1 MRQLPRLPR
10 LEVTLRRRSTKSVRK
25 SAKESKKKRAK
36 CLTQKLSTI
45 TGIMRR
51 MASSSLSSSKRASI
65 NCSIQARWVPSLSAI
80 SRISRQCPQLHL
92 LPRPRLSMRTK
103 GRASRTMYPSLIRM
117 ILIVCKMVQPI
128 ATLATTK
135 SSNSSSKS
143 TWLNNCS
150 RSLPIPSVNCGKKR

>member
-10 LEVTLRRRSTKSVRK
+10 LEAILRLRSTKSVRK

-45 TGIMRR
+45 TEIMRR
-51 MASSSLSSSKRASI
+51 MASSLSSTKQDSI
-65 NCSIQARWVPSLSAI
+65 NCSIQARWVPTLSAI
-80 SRISRQCPQLHL
+80 SRTSRQCPWLHL
-92 LPRPRLSMRTK
+92 LHRLRLFMRTK

-117 ILIVCKMVQPI
+117 IQIVCKMVQPI
-128 ATLATTK
+128 ATLATIK

-143 TWLNNCS
+143 TWLSNCNK
-150 RSLPIPSVNCGKKR
+150 SLPTPSVNCGRKR

>member
-10 LEVTLRRRSTKSVRK
+10 LEVTLRHRSTKSVRK

-51 MASSSLSSSKRASI
+51 MVSSLSSSKPASI
-65 NCSIQARWVPSLSAI
+65 NCSIQARWVLSLSVI
-80 SRISRQCPQLHL
+80 SRISRQCPRLHL
-92 LPRPRLSMRTK
+92 LPRPRLFMRTK
-103 GRASRTMYPSLIRM
+103 GRASRTMSPSLIRM
-117 ILIVCKMVQPI
+117 ITIVCKMVQPI
-128 ATLATTK
+128 ATLATIK

-150 RSLPIPSVNCGKKR
+150 RS

>member
-51 MASSSLSSSKRASI
+51 MVSSLSSSKPASI
-65 NCSIQARWVPSLSAI
+65 NCSIQARWVLSLSVI
-80 SRISRQCPQLHL
+80 SRISRQCPRLHL
-92 LPRPRLSMRTK
+92 LPRPRLFMRTK

-117 ILIVCKMVQPI
+117 ITIVCKMVQPI
-128 ATLATTK
+128 ATLATIK

-150 RSLPIPSVNCGKKR
+150 RSLPIPSVNCGKRR